1 MALKKIEDDDTKLLP
16 PDGGWGIV
24 VAVAVATVFGT
35 SIVPTGVFGVVY
47 GPFLATIG
55 DETSGTAIVNSVF
68 NTALCFT
75 GLPANQLLQRTS
87 YRVVGLLGA
96 ILYFLGS
103 FTCIFVTSSA
113 QLVFT
118 WGILQGMGFGL
129 MMPAV
134 FTAFNRYF
142 HTRRNAAMAMAQVL
156 VAALNISFPF
166 LATLSMDTFGFRGTV
181 ALISAYG
188 LHGLPAMLSL
198 HPVEWYMKKGP
209 LSANVQMSKRSDN
222 NLEEHEEPAP
232 TLRTSIRHES
242 KLLYAWKSVEKALDL
257 GLFKQPTFVNIVIG
271 LSLSMTSDLAFISIF
286 PLLLTTAGLS
296 TDELTLVMTLYFTAD
311 LISRIFVFLLTSL
324 VDISSRKLFLF
335 GALFSAI
342 FRILYVFGNSFWW
355 IVVISTVLG
364 FLRSFIQIPL
374 PLVVAE
380 AFPTRFVTAFS
391 LYMVVC
397 GCVALLFGLLMGFVK
412 QITGRLDMV
421 VHLLTL
427 AHILCAVPWL
437 IEMAYA
443 KFVKT

>member
-1 MALKKIEDDDTKLLP
+1 MAVKKTEDLENKLLP

-24 VAVAVATVFGT
+24 VALAVATVFG
-35 SIVPTGVFGVVY
+35 SIIVPTGVFGVVY

-68 NTALCFT
+68 NTVLCFT

-96 ILYFLGS
+96 LLYFLGS
-103 FTCIFVTSSA
+103 FSCIFVTSRA
-113 QLVFT
+113 QLVIT

-142 HTRRNAAMAMAQVL
+142 DTRRNAAMAMAQVL

-188 LHGLPAMLSL
+188 LHCFPAMLSL
-198 HPVEWYMKKGP
+198 QPVEWYMKKEP
-209 LSANVQMSKRSDN
+209 LDANSQMYQLSGN
-222 NLEEHEEPAP
+222 NLEENKEPVP
-232 TLRTSIRHES
+232 TLCTSTRRDR
-242 KLLYAWKSVEKALDL
+242 KLLDAWKSVEKALDL
-257 GLFKQPTFVNIVIG
+257 GLFKQPSFVNIVLG

-286 PLLLTTAGLS
+286 PLLLTTAGFS
-296 TDELTLVMTLYFTAD
+296 TDELTLVMTTYFTAD
-311 LISRIFVFLLTSL
+311 LISRIFVFLLTSRI
-324 VDISSRKLFLF
+324 DISSRKLFLF
-335 GALFSAI
+335 GASFSAI
-342 FRILYVFGNSFWW
+342 FRILYVVGDSFWW
-355 IVVISTVLG
+355 IVVISAVLG

-397 GCVALLFGLLMGFVK
+397 GCVALSFGPLMSFVK
-412 QITGRLDMV
+412 QTTGRLDMV

-437 IEMAYA
+437 IEMVYA
-443 KFVKT
+443 KFVRK